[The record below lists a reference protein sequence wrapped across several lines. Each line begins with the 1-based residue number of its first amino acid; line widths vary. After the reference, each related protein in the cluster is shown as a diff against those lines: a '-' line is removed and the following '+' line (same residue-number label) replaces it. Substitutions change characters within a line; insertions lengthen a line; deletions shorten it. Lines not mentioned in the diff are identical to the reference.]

1 MENTLTSEELK
12 QIKTIKSQNIA
23 IYFIL
28 FSTFLSLQVNNGNID
43 LIINKEN
50 SKFTQQDLLNISKI
64 SATIVWIVSIYF
76 TILLYQNY
84 EKEKT
89 KNNSSFLAAS
99 FLALSASSIRLFT
112 IFNTKSLKSLYEMLY
127 EKDTVSVCIALSDV

>member
-1 MENTLTSEELK
+1 MENELTSEELK

-99 FLALSASSIRLFT
+99 FLALSASSTRLFT
-112 IFNTKSLKSLYEMLY
+112 ILSTK
-127 EKDTVSVCIALSDV
+127 TDVEADEII

>member
-1 MENTLTSEELK
+1 MENILNNEEIK

-50 SKFTQQDLLNISKI
+50 AKFTQKDLLNISKI

-99 FLALSASSIRLFT
+99 FLALSASSTRLFT
-112 IFNTKSLKSLYEMLY
+112 ILNTK
-127 EKDTVSVCIALSDV
+127 TDVEADEII

>member
-1 MENTLTSEELK
+1 MENILNQEEIK

-50 SKFTQQDLLNISKI
+50 AKFTQKDLLNISKI

-99 FLALSASSIRLFT
+99 FLALSASSTRLFT
-112 IFNTKSLKSLYEMLY
+112 ILNTK
-127 EKDTVSVCIALSDV
+127 TDVEADEII

>member
-1 MENTLTSEELK
+1 MENILNNEEIK
-12 QIKTIKSQNIA
+12 QIQTIKSQNIA

-50 SKFTQQDLLNISKI
+50 AKFTQKDLLNISKI

-99 FLALSASSIRLFT
+99 FLALSASSTRLFT
-112 IFNTKSLKSLYEMLY
+112 ILNTK
-127 EKDTVSVCIALSDV
+127 TDVEADEII

>member
-12 QIKTIKSQNIA
+12 QIKAIKSQNIA

-112 IFNTKSLKSLYEMLY
+112 IFNTK
-127 EKDTVSVCIALSDV
+127 TDVEADEIV

>member
-1 MENTLTSEELK
+1 MENELTCEEIK
-12 QIKTIKSQNIA
+12 QIKTIKNQNIA
-23 IYFIL
+23 VYCII

-50 SKFTQQDLLNISKI
+50 SKFTQKDLLNISKV
-64 SATIVWIVSIYF
+64 SATIIWIVSIYF
-76 TILLYQNY
+76 TIILYQNY

-99 FLALSASSIRLFT
+99 FLALSASSTRLFT
-112 IFNTKSLKSLYEMLY
+112 ILNTK
-127 EKDTVSVCIALSDV
+127 TDVEADEII

>member
-1 MENTLTSEELK
+1 MAKVAFVGFGEVNTP
-12 QIKTIKSQNIA
+12 
-23 IYFIL
+23 
-28 FSTFLSLQVNNGNID
+28 ID

-112 IFNTKSLKSLYEMLY
+112 IFNTK
-127 EKDTVSVCIALSDV
+127 TDVEADEIV